1 MLHVQVKTPALMVLS
16 ALLSLLFVQQTA
28 AQITIAP
35 TTLFMTERSNVSNF
49 LVINNSSEPQEVS
62 VSFFFGYVKTDEEG
76 NRQIINEDD
85 ELAAEYSLADWLRGF
100 PRTFTLQPGER
111 QTVRI
116 RANPPSGLEDRT
128 YWSRIRTSS
137 NPVTPPVEE
146 QQADA
151 VTARINVKID
161 QVTGIYL
168 KKGEVSTGIEVNN
181 IELSQED
188 GQLTALVDVDKTG
201 NSPFIGTITS
211 AVTAEGEELLNQQ
224 STTTIFVDG
233 VHRFSFDISG
243 LDPGDYQFNIRF
255 ETSRRDIRDEELI
268 QGETATAAKEFM
280 LSE

>member
-1 MLHVQVKTPALMVLS
+1 MLHVQEKTPALMLLT
-16 ALLSLLFVQQTA
+16 ALLSLLLVQQTA

-62 VSFFFGYVKTDEEG
+62 VNFFFGYVKTDDEG
-76 NRQIINEDD
+76 NRQIVNEDD
-85 ELAAEYSLADWLRGF
+85 ELAADYSLADWLRGF

-151 VTARINVKID
+151 VTARINVRID

-168 KKGEVSTGIEVNN
+168 KKGDITTGIEVNN

-188 GQLTALVDVDKTG
+188 GQLTALVDVDRTG
-201 NSPFIGTITS
+201 NSPFIGTVTS
-211 AVTAEGEELLNQQ
+211 YVTADGEELLNRQ

-233 VHRFSFDISG
+233 VHRFSFDVSD
-243 LDPGDYQFNIRF
+243 LEPGDYQFNIRF

-268 QGETATAAKEFM
+268 QGETANAAKEFM